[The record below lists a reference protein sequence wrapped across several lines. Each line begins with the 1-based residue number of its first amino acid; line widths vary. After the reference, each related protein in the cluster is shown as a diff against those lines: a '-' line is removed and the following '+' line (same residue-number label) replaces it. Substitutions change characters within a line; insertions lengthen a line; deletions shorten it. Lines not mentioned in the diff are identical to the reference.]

1 MKRFFY
7 LLILLE
13 LMVGLSACNGQD
25 VAQVPEMSL
34 LDAVKMGDIEIVR
47 QHIDGGTDLNRTF
60 VVEGGDWY
68 GATPLHLAVAHD
80 QENIVGLI
88 LDNGA
93 DINIRANNLDGA
105 SPLAWAAFL
114 GKVRMTKILLN
125 RGADVDALDNHGNNA
140 IESLES
146 SPFVDET
153 TKTKLSFMME

>member
-1 MKRFFY
+1 
-7 LLILLE
+7 
-13 LMVGLSACNGQD
+13 MVGLSACNGQD
-25 VAQVPEMSL
+25 VAQAPEMSL
-34 LDAVKMGDIEIVR
+34 LDAVKIGEIEVVR
-47 QHIDGGTDLNRTF
+47 QHIDWGTDLNQTF

-80 QENIVGLI
+80 QENIARLI

-114 GKVRMTKILLN
+114 GKVRLTKILLD

-140 IESLES
+140 IESLEA

-153 TKTKLSFMME
+153 TKTKLSFMMK